1 MRVYSEWVSRREGGE
16 ENQFFTLMYTL
27 LLLLYTPAP
36 VALCVHGVSIGD
48 GSGGRGNTTRCQ
60 QNTASAGMT
69 DDVNGS
75 ACLKN
80 EPRNDFVISPVETYK
95 MRPNQ

>member
-1 MRVYSEWVSRREGGE
+1 MSADRLSCASIQSESRNGGE
-16 ENQFFTLMYTL
+16 EGNQFFTVMYTL

-48 GSGGRGNTTRCQ
+48 DGGGRGNTTRCQ

-69 DDVNGS
+69 DDVNGLGV
-75 ACLKN
+75 CEK
-80 EPRNDFVISPVETYK
+80 
-95 MRPNQ
+95 